1 MQNYVRAF
9 TLLRATV
16 VSLFL
21 AALVPTVRGDGF
33 IVIHNPPPVMVPGH
47 FQFAPLEVTYHHVT
61 VEIHDHIATT
71 TVEQDFYNPNSQ
83 RLEGTYLF
91 PLPEGSHIDKFSM
104 DIGGKMTDAELL
116 PADKARA
123 LYEEIVRKTRDPA
136 LLEYAGRDAFQVH
149 IFPFEPNSHKP
160 VKLQYTQLLK
170 SDSGLTEYVYPL
182 NTEKFSARPLKDV
195 SLKVSLDCKDPL
207 KSIYSPSHNVE
218 IKRDGDTRAIVGFEA
233 HDIRPDTDFKLIF
246 SQTDKPVGLDLLTY
260 KHGSDDGYFLLLA
273 SPGMETPKG
282 NVQKKDLCF
291 IIDTSG
297 SMSENGGKKIEQAKK
312 ALSFCLQ
319 NMNEGDRFEIIRF
332 STEAEPFFE
341 KLVDAD
347 QDHIK
352 KAQEFVSQMKPI
364 GGTAIS
370 EALGKAFEL
379 RRAAGA
385 GTAERPYDII
395 FITDGQPTIGDTSE
409 DSIVTTVAKAD
420 GGASTRI
427 FSFGL
432 GTDVNTHLL
441 DRLSHETRGFSQYV
455 LPDEDL
461 EVKLSSFYTKIKE
474 PVLTDVKLAF
484 TGPDIKASQLYPGEM
499 PDLFKG
505 EELIVFGR
513 YSGHGAGAVKITGT
527 LNGEKHEFT
536 QDVHFADEDTRDAF
550 IPRLWASR
558 RVGYLLDQIRL
569 HGESKELKDEVTR
582 LAREHGI
589 VTPYTAY
596 LILED
601 EQKRG
606 VPLAMQSFRELEKD
620 GVVSKAARARYNST
634 LAEAKDEN
642 SRAGE
647 SAIANARDL
656 DLLRQ
661 QTNLQQSAQGQ
672 QQLEK
677 AADAPQAGPVASGGA
692 GARAWAD
699 PRLGSTPTPTA
710 APAGSVA
717 SSPAAPASP
726 GERSAATYG
735 YRANQNYGQQAR
747 VVNGRAFYQN
757 GNTWTDSTA
766 QSAQSHDQ
774 QLNQKTIQFNSDEY
788 FALLK
793 KHPEAAQW
801 LALGNEVDVVLDDT
815 LYSIR

>member
-9 TLLRATV
+9 GLLLAGF
-16 VSLFL
+16 VSLFMTRL
-21 AALVPTVRGDGF
+21 IPTARGDGF

-47 FQFAPLEVTYHHVT
+47 FSFAPLEVTYHHVT
-61 VEIHDHIATT
+61 VEIHDHVATT
-71 TVEQDFYNPNSQ
+71 TVDQDFYNPNSQ

-116 PADKARA
+116 PADKARE
-123 LYEEIVRKTRDPA
+123 LYEDIVRKTRDPA
-136 LLEYAGRDAFQVH
+136 LLEYAGRDAFKVR

-160 VKLQYTQLLK
+160 VKLTYTQLLK

-182 NTEKFSARPLKDV
+182 NTEKFSARPLRDV
-195 SLKVSLDCKDPL
+195 SLKVSLDCKEPL

-218 IKRDGDTRAIVGFEA
+218 IKRDGDSRAVVGFEA

-246 SQTDKPVGLDLLTY
+246 SHTDKPVGLDLLTY
-260 KHGSDDGYFLLLA
+260 KRGPDDGYFMLLA
-273 SPGMETPKG
+273 SPGMQAPKG

-319 NMNEGDRFEIIRF
+319 NMNEGDRFEVIRF

-370 EALGKAFEL
+370 EALGKALEL
-379 RRAAGA
+379 RKTAGA
-385 GTAERPYDII
+385 GTGDRPYEII

-409 DSIVTTVAKAD
+409 DSIVNTVVKAD
-420 GGASTRI
+420 GGAATRI

-441 DRLSHETRGFSQYV
+441 DRLSHDTRGFSQYV

-484 TGPDIKASQLYPGEM
+484 TGPDIKATQLYPGEM

-513 YSGHGAGAVKITGT
+513 YSGHGAGAIKITGT
-527 LNGEKHEFT
+527 LNGEKHEFA
-536 QDVHFADEDTRDAF
+536 QDVHFTDDDTRNTF
-550 IPRLWASR
+550 IPRLWATR

-569 HGESKELKDEVTR
+569 HGENKELKDEVTH

-606 VPLAMQSFRELEKD
+606 VPLAMQSFREMQND
-620 GVVSKAARARYNST
+620 GAIRKAAKSRYDST
-634 LAEAKDEN
+634 LDEAKDEN
-642 SRAGE
+642 ARAGE

-661 QTNLQQSAQGQ
+661 QINEQQAAQGQ
-672 QQLEK
+672 KQLEK
-677 AADAPQAGPVASGGA
+677 SAADAPAAGPAAGHGGQM
-692 GARAWAD
+692 RPD
-699 PRLGSTPTPTA
+699 PRLGGTVANGAATLSTPL
-710 APAGSVA
+710 APAQ
-717 SSPAAPASP
+717 P
-726 GERSAATYG
+726 GDRSEANYG
-735 YRANQNYGQQAR
+735 YRAIQNYGQQAR

-766 QSAQSHDQ
+766 QSAQSHNQ
-774 QLNQKTIQFNSDEY
+774 NLNQKTVQFNSDEY

-793 KHPEAAQW
+793 KHPEAAAW
-801 LALGNEVDVVLDDT
+801 LALGTEVDVVLDDT
-815 LYSIR
+815 LYTIR

>member
-1 MQNYVRAF
+1 MQNYVRTFA
-9 TLLRATV
+9 LLLAGV
-16 VSLFL
+16 VSSFM
-21 AALVPTVRGDGF
+21 APLVSTARGDGF
-33 IVIHNPPPVMVPGH
+33 IVIHNPPPTMVPGH

-61 VEIHDHIATT
+61 VEIHDHVATT
-71 TVEQDFYNPNSQ
+71 RVDQDFYNPNSQ

-91 PLPEGSHIDKFSM
+91 PLPQGSHIDKFSM

-116 PADKARA
+116 PADKARE

-136 LLEYAGRDAFQVH
+136 LLEYAGRDAFKVR

-160 VKLQYTQLLK
+160 IKLQYTQLLK

-195 SLKVSLDCKDPL
+195 SLKVSLDCKEPL

-218 IKRDGDTRAIVGFEA
+218 IKRDGDTRAIVGFES

-246 SQTDKPVGLDLLTY
+246 SQTRKPVGLDLLTY
-260 KHGSDDGYFLLLA
+260 RHGSEEGYFLLLA
-273 SPGMETPKG
+273 SPGMEVAKG
-282 NVQKKDLCF
+282 SVQKKDLCF

-319 NMNEGDRFEIIRF
+319 NMNEGDRFEVIRF
-332 STEAEPFFE
+332 STEAEPLFE

-347 QDHIK
+347 KDHVQ
-352 KAQEFVSQMKPI
+352 KAQDFVSHMKPI

-370 EALGKAFEL
+370 EALGKAYEL
-379 RRAAGA
+379 RKAAGA
-385 GTAERPYDII
+385 GTADRPYEII

-409 DSIVTTVAKAD
+409 DSIVNKVVKSD
-420 GGASTRI
+420 GGAATRI

-441 DRLSHETRGFSQYV
+441 DRLAHETRAFSQYV

-461 EVKLSSFYTKIKE
+461 EVKLGSFYTKIKE

-484 TGPDIKASQLYPGEM
+484 TGSDIRASQLYPGEM

-513 YSGHGAGAVKITGT
+513 YSGHGAGAIQVTGK
-527 LNGEKHEFT
+527 LNGEQHEFT
-536 QDVHFADEDTRDAF
+536 QDVRFVDEDTQNAF

-569 HGESKELKDEVTR
+569 HGENKELKDEVTR

-606 VPLAMQSFRELEKD
+606 VPLAMQSFREMQKD
-620 GVVSKAARARYNST
+620 DVVRRGAKARYDST
-634 LAEAKDEN
+634 LSEAKSE
-642 SRAGE
+642 SARAGE
-647 SAIANARDL
+647 SAIANSRDL
-656 DLLRQ
+656 DLLQR
-661 QTNLQQSAQGQ
+661 QTNEQQAAQAQ
-672 QQLEK
+672 QQLDK
-677 AADAPQAGPVASGGA
+677 AAPAPQAGADRTHRRA
-692 GARAWAD
+692 GM
-699 PRLGSTPTPTA
+699 G
-710 APAGSVA
+710 
-717 SSPAAPASP
+717 
-726 GERSAATYG
+726 
-735 YRANQNYGQQAR
+735 
-747 VVNGRAFYQN
+747 
-757 GNTWTDSTA
+757 
-766 QSAQSHDQ
+766 
-774 QLNQKTIQFNSDEY
+774 
-788 FALLK
+788 
-793 KHPEAAQW
+793 
-801 LALGNEVDVVLDDT
+801 
-815 LYSIR
+815 